1 VTEGPEGFQA
11 KLLDSS
17 FNVVADAAAVTGTI
31 TEGVSTGQTFTLTTG
46 ADAPVGTT
54 GNDTFVA
61 TETTLSSADVLDG
74 GDGTDT
80 LRYASSGAALV
91 NEAGFEASNIET
103 VQVTSDATG
112 GTAFDVTGVTELE
125 TLRNFNSSE
134 DLTLVG
140 MDRLADVELQSIG
153 SAGALANDPTP
164 DTTLVFN
171 SAVVAGN
178 ADALNVSLNGNLNV
192 DGTPIGDLTA
202 QGIETF
208 NLTTAGGASQIGTLI
223 SGTLETVNI
232 EGDQNLTITTNLV
245 GATTVDANAFTGDLS
260 VVADSGINDV
270 VVTGGTG
277 DDEADFSNGWDT
289 DDSFDG
295 GDGTDTIGLTNARA
309 VASTTTTG
317 GTLTNVEQL
326 NVTTLGTGTIDM
338 DAFPDV
344 TKVIYDAGLTNAVTS
359 TIDDAVSGITVEVD
373 TLAGGTG
380 NLTVDLKTDDTADE
394 VSIEFDGIAVGHS
407 VGTLTA
413 DDAETLNI
421 SADDDTVIG
430 NGDLTIANLALGD
443 TATLN
448 LSGDADLT
456 LTTATNPA
464 TPVLTTLN
472 AATATGNVSISGLN
486 TAAAGATVTLGSGD
500 DLFNVATSNGADTIT
515 LGAGADTIVYTAVA
529 QSDRDMD
536 TVADFASGTDSL
548 DLSYNA
554 AGAATNWGGAAV
566 AGVDTFESSTQFVGN
581 YATFAQ
587 AQGALNGA
595 AVSAV
600 FQQDEQILW
609 LDADKNGT
617 LDNNDF
623 RVKLDGV
630 TSLTAA
636 DLGFVVGNTL
646 DLTAPA
652 AVVSRTV
659 ATNATAMTTNQDD
672 TINTTVANLAGST
685 INGALGTD
693 TLNVSGSAAGITS
706 LVAAAG
712 ANPALTSVE
721 NVNFT
726 SNSGTLAL
734 AAAIG
739 TDVQRISVNG
749 GNFTATTTAN
759 GQNFSLTGS
768 GVATLTF
775 GAFTGSLSS
784 DAGADTINGVTLTGQ
799 TVSTGAGTDTIN
811 VTANPGMGATIDGGG
826 DADVLNWSASATGA
840 ETMATIQN
848 VETVNVTTVAAGNT
862 LTINDDVSTVTGT
875 AAGNLTVNATADQA
889 NGLAFTG
896 GAATDVL
903 NVTTAGTLT
912 LGTLTTVESV
922 NFAAGN
928 NDVTTTA
935 ANVAAATTAFTGG
948 AGTNTLTLTTASVA
962 ATLNTVTGFDVINLS
977 GVTNAVTSANAL
989 VAAGESLLINATA
1002 TTGVSTIDV
1011 SAETNGVVD
1020 ITAGAGGSA
1029 ITMAGNNLADTIT
1042 LGAGADA
1049 VVLDASSTVGN
1060 LSQLDQIVDFKQAGA
1075 DTIDFTTNG
1084 VAPSGTVYTLNIA
1097 SATLSGLAGAAN
1109 TAIANNGIGAAIGDI
1124 FLIEVAGGTGAGTY
1138 AVQDLTA
1145 DNITSDDLIVQLTG
1159 NVGAIA
1165 PADFV

>member
-1 VTEGPEGFQA
+1 
-11 KLLDSS
+11 
-17 FNVVADAAAVTGTI
+17 
-31 TEGVSTGQTFTLTTG
+31 
-46 ADAPVGTT
+46 
-54 GNDTFVA
+54 
-61 TETTLSSADVLDG
+61 
-74 GDGTDT
+74 
-80 LRYASSGAALV
+80 
-91 NEAGFEASNIET
+91 
-103 VQVTSDATG
+103 
-112 GTAFDVTGVTELE
+112 
-125 TLRNFNSSE
+125 
-134 DLTLVG
+134 
-140 MDRLADVELQSIG
+140 
-153 SAGALANDPTP
+153 
-164 DTTLVFN
+164 
-171 SAVVAGN
+171 
-178 ADALNVSLNGNLNV
+178 
-192 DGTPIGDLTA
+192 
-202 QGIETF
+202 
-208 NLTTAGGASQIGTLI
+208 
-223 SGTLETVNI
+223 
-232 EGDQNLTITTNLV
+232 
-245 GATTVDANAFTGDLS
+245 
-260 VVADSGINDV
+260 
-270 VVTGGTG
+270 
-277 DDEADFSNGWDT
+277 
-289 DDSFDG
+289 
-295 GDGTDTIGLTNARA
+295 
-309 VASTTTTG
+309 
-317 GTLTNVEQL
+317 
-326 NVTTLGTGTIDM
+326 
-338 DAFPDV
+338 
-344 TKVIYDAGLTNAVTS
+344 
-359 TIDDAVSGITVEVD
+359 
-373 TLAGGTG
+373 
-380 NLTVDLKTDDTADE
+380 
-394 VSIEFDGIAVGHS
+394 
-407 VGTLTA
+407 
-413 DDAETLNI
+413 
-421 SADDDTVIG
+421 
-430 NGDLTIANLALGD
+430 
-443 TATLN
+443 
-448 LSGDADLT
+448 
-456 LTTATNPA
+456 
-464 TPVLTTLN
+464 
-472 AATATGNVSISGLN
+472 
-486 TAAAGATVTLGSGD
+486 
-500 DLFNVATSNGADTIT
+500 
-515 LGAGADTIVYTAVA
+515 
-529 QSDRDMD
+529 
-536 TVADFASGTDSL
+536 
-548 DLSYNA
+548 
-554 AGAATNWGGAAV
+554 
-566 AGVDTFESSTQFVGN
+566 
-581 YATFAQ
+581 
-587 AQGALNGA
+587 
-595 AVSAV
+595 V